1 MSVHTIWTLSRAF
14 AKGVATLTLMIASGF
29 ALASESSPTNSP
41 DAEKPDAAAPDAEKP
56 GAAAPDAGDSAQI
69 ILVVGAAGTDEYGKQ
84 FARWAGQWRQVAEK
98 SATPVIQIGGS
109 ESGESNDRDQLQA
122 AIELTAS
129 ESNQP
134 IWIVLIGHGTFNR
147 GVAKFN
153 LRGPDVS
160 AEELS
165 EWLGSND
172 RPVVVVNCASASGP
186 FINRLSGKNRVI
198 VTATKSGTEQNYAR
212 FGKYFAQAIAA
223 PDSDLDHDDE
233 VSVHEAF
240 LRASAEVREFYETEA
255 RIATEHALIDDNGD
269 GRGTPATMFR
279 GVRPNAQAKDGAE
292 LDGKIA
298 TRITLSP
305 VGSKLPFTE
314 AELSQRAE
322 IENALDELRD
332 KKVMLDPKAYQ
343 QQLEPLM
350 IRLARLY
357 EAAEKRADQS
367 PAEPESD

>member
-1 MSVHTIWTLSRAF
+1 MSVHTKPTFSRAF
-14 AKGVATLTLMIASGF
+14 ARGMAAMTLVIASGF
-29 ALASESSPTNSP
+29 ATVGQAASEDSS
-41 DAEKPDAAAPDAEKP
+41 DAA
-56 GAAAPDAGDSAQI
+56 DSAHI
-69 ILVVGAAGTDEYGKQ
+69 ILVVGAAGTDEYGEQ
-84 FARWAGQWRQVAEK
+84 FEKWTGQWRQVAEK
-98 SATPVIQIGGS
+98 SGTPLIQIGGS
-109 ESGESNDRDQLQA
+109 EPGESNDRDQLQA
-122 AIELTAS
+122 AIEVTS
-129 ESNQP
+129 THSNQP
-134 IWIVLIGHGTFNR
+134 VWIVLIGHGTFNR

-160 AEELS
+160 AAELS
-165 EWLGSND
+165 EWLGSQN

-212 FGKYFAQAIAA
+212 FGKYFAQAIAE

-240 LRASAEVREFYETEA
+240 LRASADVRAFYEAEA

-279 GVRPNAQAKDGAE
+279 GVRPNAEAKDNAE

-298 TRITLSP
+298 TRMTLSP
-305 VGSKLPFTE
+305 IGSKLPFTE

-322 IENALDELRD
+322 IESALDELRER
-332 KKVMLDPKAYQ
+332 KVALDPKEYQ

-357 EAAEKRADQS
+357 AAAEERANQS
-367 PAEPESD
+367 PADPESDERP

>member
-1 MSVHTIWTLSRAF
+1 MGTSKVEGIGMSVHTDWTFSRAF
-14 AKGVATLTLMIASGF
+14 TKALATMSLLIAAGLASASEAGKDASSDASG
-29 ALASESSPTNSP
+29 
-41 DAEKPDAAAPDAEKP
+41 
-56 GAAAPDAGDSAQI
+56 SAQI
-69 ILVVGAAGTDEYGKQ
+69 ILVVGAAGTDEYGDQ
-84 FARWAGQWRQVAEK
+84 FAEWAGQWRQVAEK
-98 SATPVIQIGGS
+98 SATPMIEIGGS

-122 AIELTAS
+122 AIESTVS
-129 ESNQP
+129 ETSQP
-134 IWIVLIGHGTFNR
+134 VWIVLIGHGTFNR

-165 EWLGSND
+165 EWLRSQN
-172 RPVVVVNCASASGP
+172 RPVVIVNCASASGP

-240 LRASAEVREFYETEA
+240 LRASAEVREFYEAEA

-279 GVRPNAQAKDGAE
+279 GVRPNAEAKDGAQ

-298 TRITLSP
+298 TRMTLSP
-305 VGSKLPFTE
+305 IGSKLPFTE
-314 AELSQRAE
+314 AELAQRAE
-322 IENALDELRD
+322 IENALDQLRER
-332 KKVMLDPKAYQ
+332 KVELDPKEYQ
-343 QQLEPLM
+343 QRLEPLM

-357 EAAEKRADQS
+357 AAAEKRANES
-367 PAEPESD
+367 SAEPESK